1 MSKSRSPKS
10 TLLDRVTAFAR
21 DVQAGAIVAGPD
33 VCNAAQRHLAD
44 LVHGPSRGLVW
55 DADSASRA
63 IGFCED
69 VLCLNGGEYEGTPF
83 MLSPWQTFIIGS
95 IFGWKTS
102 DGFRRFRTVY
112 IETAKGS
119 GKSPLAAA
127 IGLYGMVADG
137 EARAEIYAAATK
149 KDQAMILF
157 RDAVAM
163 VDQSPI
169 LAKRVEKSGRGE
181 KVWNLA
187 HHSSG
192 SFFRPISADDG
203 QSGPRP
209 HVALLDEIH
218 EHKTRMV
225 VDMMRAGTKSRR
237 QALIVMITNSGHDRT
252 TICYE
257 YHEYG
262 IAVCKGDKLDDSFFG
277 FICSLDVGDDPFKSE
292 ECWPK
297 VNPNLPYGK
306 PGDANGGV
314 PGYKYLREQVTEAHG
329 MPAKESTVRRLNFC
343 QWVDAA
349 NPWIS
354 AEVWMGC
361 ERQFHPDDLPMGEL
375 CFGGLDLS
383 GARDLTALA
392 LYFPRLRRAMVE
404 FWTPKG
410 SLHDRVRTDKVPYD
424 AWLRDGYIHAT
435 DGMAVDYAAVA
446 IRLGELAV
454 RFNIEAVAFD
464 PYRIKYFQPELE
476 AEGIAVPLISHG
488 QGYYKS
494 GDSGLWMPRSI
505 EVMEKALTEQT
516 LEVMLNPCL
525 RWNAASAVL
534 EADQK
539 DNRIFAKR
547 KSTGRIDGVVALA
560 MAFGAADMPIPE
572 AINDIFM
579 VL

>member
-33 VCNAAQRHLAD
+33 VRNAAQRHLDD
-44 LVHGPSRGLVW
+44 LVHGPSRGLFW

-83 MLSPWQTFIIGS
+83 LLSPWQTFIIGS
-95 IFGWKTS
+95 IFGWKTA

-169 LAKRVEKSGRGE
+169 LAERVEKSGRGE

-488 QGYYKS
+488 QGYYKA

>member
-1 MSKSRSPKS
+1 MSKSRSQTS
-10 TLLDRVTAFAR
+10 TSADRVTAFAKAVVAR
-21 DVQAGAIVAGPD
+21 KIVAGPD
-33 VCNAAQRHLAD
+33 IRNAGQRHLND
-44 LVHGPSRGLVW
+44 LKHGAKRGLVW
-55 DADSASRA
+55 DVDAANRA
-63 IGFCED
+63 IGFCEE
-69 VLCLNGGEYEGTPF
+69 VLCLNGGEFEGEPF
-83 MLSPWQTFIIGS
+83 LLHPWQAFIIGS
-95 IFGWKTS
+95 LFGWKTK
-102 DGFRRFRTVY
+102 DGWRRFRTAY

-127 IGLYGMVADG
+127 IGLYGLVADG
-137 EARAEIYAAATK
+137 EARAEVYAAATK

-169 LAKRVEKSGRGE
+169 LAERIEKSGRGE

-187 HHSSG
+187 HHGSG

-262 IAVCKGDKLDDSFFG
+262 IAVCKEAKLDDAFFA
-277 FICSLDVGDDPFKSE
+277 FVCSLDEGDDPFKSE
-292 ECWPK
+292 DCWPK
-297 VNPNLPYGK
+297 VNPSLAYGK
-306 PGDANGGV
+306 KGDKNGGV

-354 AEVWMGC
+354 AEMWMGC
-361 ERQFHPDDLPMGEL
+361 ERQFSLDDLPMGEP
-375 CFGGLDLS
+375 CYGGLDLS
-383 GARDLTALA
+383 GSRDLTALA
-392 LYFPRLRRAMVE
+392 LYFPRLRRALVE
-404 FWTPKG
+404 FWTPKT

-424 AWLRDGYIHAT
+424 VWLREGYIHAPE
-435 DGMAVDYAAVA
+435 GMAVDYAAVA

-454 RFNIEAVAFD
+454 RFKIEAVAFD
-464 PYRIKYFQPELE
+464 PYRIKYFQPELD

-488 QGYYKS
+488 QGYYKAS
-494 GDSGLWMPRSI
+494 ESGLWMPRSI
-505 EVMEKALTEQT
+505 EVMEKALTERT
-516 LEVMLNPCL
+516 LEIMANPCL

-560 MAFGAADMPIPE
+560 MAFGAADMPQPE
-572 AINDIFM
+572 TINEIFM

>member
-10 TLLDRVTAFAR
+10 TSLDRVTAFAR
-21 DVQAGAIVAGPD
+21 DVLAGAIVAGPD
-33 VCNAAQRHLAD
+33 VRNAAQRHLDD
-44 LVHGPSRGLVW
+44 LVHGPARGLVW
-55 DADSASRA
+55 DVDAAARA

-69 VLCLNGGEYEGTPF
+69 VLCLNGGEYEGSPF
-83 MLSPWQTFIIGS
+83 LLSPWQTFIVGS
-95 IFGWKTS
+95 IFGWKTT
-102 DGFRRFRTVY
+102 DGYRRFRSVY

-169 LAKRVEKSGRGE
+169 LAERVEKSGRGE

-277 FICSLDVGDDPFKSE
+277 FICSLDVGEDPFKSE
-292 ECWPK
+292 ACWPK
-297 VNPNLPYGK
+297 VNPNLLYGK

-314 PGYKYLREQVTEAHG
+314 PGYKYLREQVTEANG

-354 AEVWMGC
+354 AERWMGC
-361 ERQFHPDDLPMGEL
+361 ERQFDLDDLPMGER

-392 LYFPRLRRAMVE
+392 LYFPRLRRALVE

-454 RFNIEAVAFD
+454 RFNVEAVAFD

-488 QGYYKS
+488 QGYYKA